1 MTKTRRYAM
10 QIKDTYNQVIK
21 YLGIKKLKKYRLRSP
36 TFFVNLQIVFGCLE
50 KVGVYCLCRP
60 RSARTCSLLRCW
72 APMEAARARAR
83 VVLPVAGRP

>member
-1 MTKTRRYAM
+1 M

-50 KVGVYCLCRP
+50 KVGDLRIYKFILRNYWIINF
-60 RSARTCSLLRCW
+60 RSITL
-72 APMEAARARAR
+72 
-83 VVLPVAGRP
+83 